1 MPTLYLSWRLAA
13 YGTRISHSL
22 LDSVIWFLWWRLTIP
37 AIRRFHDARH
47 LLEENSIRSLDLSV
61 LIYSDLFMLALTLL
75 DLKLLTVDRP
85 PPRSQSW
92 SIFFLRLHA
101 IARPLHDLLGDM

>member
-1 MPTLYLSWRLAA
+1 VPLSWGLAA
-13 YGTRISHSL
+13 YGTRISHCL
-22 LDSVIWFLWWRLTIP
+22 LDRVIGLLWWRLTIP

-47 LLEENSIRSLDLSV
+47 LLEEDTVGTLDLGV
-61 LIYSDLFMLALTLL
+61 LIYSDLFLHALTLL
-75 DLKLLTVDRP
+75 DLKLLPVNRP

-92 SIFFLRLHA
+92 SVFFLRLHA